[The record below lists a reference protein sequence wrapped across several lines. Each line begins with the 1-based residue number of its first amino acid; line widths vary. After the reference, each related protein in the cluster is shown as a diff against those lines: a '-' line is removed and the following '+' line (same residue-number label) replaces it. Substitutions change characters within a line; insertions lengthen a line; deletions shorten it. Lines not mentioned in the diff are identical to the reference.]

1 MCGLCLSQ
9 KTVQKRSSS
18 FAKTT
23 VFPDHHEEPILL
35 KVEILFLLLVKP
47 LKTNSK
53 KSSLAPAQTGTPPNR
68 VRSEFRRGQTPK
80 QLDSAATAV
89 MTLAVAATTAAAL
102 WIHRNSS
109 RTAGT
114 RTSSPG
120 CPPAKEGGGGSGAGG
135 GNSVLPIRWGH
146 PRCRRSG
153 SSTFRAPF
161 SP

>member
-1 MCGLCLSQ
+1 MCVC
-9 KTVQKRSSS
+9 KVCVYPKKRYKNGPPS

-53 KSSLAPAQTGTPPNR
+53 IELGPRADRNSPPSNR

-102 WIHRNSS
+102 
-109 RTAGT
+109 
-114 RTSSPG
+114 
-120 CPPAKEGGGGSGAGG
+120 
-135 GNSVLPIRWGH
+135 
-146 PRCRRSG
+146 
-153 SSTFRAPF
+153 
-161 SP
+161 

>member
-1 MCGLCLSQ
+1 MYNNCSCYCVCVCGLCLSQ

-53 KSSLAPAQTGTPPNR
+53 IELGPRADRNSPPSNR

-102 WIHRNSS
+102 
-109 RTAGT
+109 
-114 RTSSPG
+114 
-120 CPPAKEGGGGSGAGG
+120 
-135 GNSVLPIRWGH
+135 
-146 PRCRRSG
+146 
-153 SSTFRAPF
+153 
-161 SP
+161 